1 MAMLSIALRK
11 MKSISSPL
19 VVLTSLLM
27 FLSLSPAQSVFAQ
40 NRQLSL
46 ADVLVALRSKKAVP
60 EEKNRIIT
68 EAVKDRGLTFTLTPE
83 IEKELVTTGAGRD
96 LIEAIK
102 QKTSAVAEAPAEKPK
117 PQATQVAAVAPKPT
131 PTPIPLDFAF
141 YRSRANTHLSNVNL
155 DLAVLDLTKAIE
167 LKPDDSGSY
176 EDRGTA
182 LLKQNKTEAAVADFD
197 KAIELNPKDSA
208 AFYQRGVANEKLGKI
223 TAAIG
228 DYDQAV
234 TFDAAN
240 EAAKAAAVRVKEAE
254 AKLHA
259 KTVPELPKPTV
270 ETPSGPKIIA
280 VGTMNRYATRLVT
293 PIYSQMDRKMGISG
307 KVTVQIVL
315 DENGK
320 IVSAQATDGPKALRP
335 AAEEAARKSTFMAVL
350 NGDKPSKATGF
361 IVYNF
366 TAVP

>member
-141 YRSRANTHLSNVNL
+141 YRSRANTHLSNV
-155 DLAVLDLTKAIE
+155 KAIE